1 MVDLFGGRY
10 RIPSARCPNWNYNS
24 NGAYFI
30 TICTDK
36 RIHFFGSIKNKVL
49 KLSEAGKIAERVW
62 AEIPL
67 HFPFIRLDAFVVMP
81 NHVHGILIIHT
92 DDQQV
97 GKIQVT
103 DNTNQNPPEELSN
116 DGNRPEFMSKI
127 SPKTGS
133 VGSAIR
139 SYKSAC
145 SNQINKINPGLN
157 FKWQARFHDH
167 IIRDDQSFCRI
178 RQYIINNPAKWN
190 DDIFH
195 R

>member
-1 MVDLFGGRY
+1 MADLFKGKY
-10 RIPSARCPNWNYNS
+10 RIPSARCPNWDYSS

-36 RIHFFGSIKNKVL
+36 RILFFGSIKNKKL
-49 KLSEAGKIAERVW
+49 KLFEAGQIAERLW

-67 HFPFIRLDAFVVMP
+67 HHPYIQLDAFVVMP
-81 NHVHGILIIHT
+81 NHVHGILII
-92 DDQQV
+92 
-97 GKIQVT
+97 
-103 DNTNQNPPEELSN
+103 NTANQSDYKEITSNADVKPPEEISN
-116 DGNRPEFMSKI
+116 DKNATDFMSNI
-127 SPKTGS
+127 SPKSGSLGS
-133 VGSAIR
+133 VIR

-145 SNQINKINPGLN
+145 SNQINKMNPALN

-167 IIRDDQSFCRI
+167 IIRDDESFCRI
-178 RQYIINNPAKWN
+178 RQYIINNPSKWN

>member
-1 MVDLFGGRY
+1 MADLFKGKY
-10 RIPSARCPNWNYNS
+10 RIPSARCPNWDYSS

-36 RIHFFGSIKNKVL
+36 RIHFFGSIKYQKSL
-49 KLSEAGKIAERVW
+49 LTEAGQIAERLW

-67 HFPFIRLDAFVVMP
+67 HFPFIQLDAFVVMP
-81 NHVHGILIIHT
+81 NHIHGILIININ
-92 DDQQV
+92 DQHGDYKRIKKVSDQ
-97 GKIQVT
+97 
-103 DNTNQNPPEELSN
+103 NQPEELPN
-116 DGNRPEFMSKI
+116 DENRTVLMSLI

-133 VGSAIR
+133 VASIIR

-145 SNQINKINPGLN
+145 SNQINKIDPSLN
-157 FKWQARFHDH
+157 FKWQARYHDH
-167 IIRDDQSFCRI
+167 IIRNHQSFCRI
-178 RQYIINNPAKWN
+178 RQYIINNPSKWN